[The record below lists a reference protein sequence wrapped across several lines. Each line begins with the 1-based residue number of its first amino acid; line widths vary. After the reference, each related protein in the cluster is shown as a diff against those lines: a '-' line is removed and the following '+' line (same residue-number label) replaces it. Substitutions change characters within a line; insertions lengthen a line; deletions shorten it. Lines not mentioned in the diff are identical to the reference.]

1 MPTIREVAKAA
12 SVSPGAVSRILN
24 HDITLNVSEPTR
36 QRVLAIAQE
45 MNYIKKST
53 GKQVKSTL
61 TIGILQWYSI
71 RQELED
77 PYYLSIRL
85 GAEKYCSEHSI
96 NVVRAFR
103 GDADYS
109 ALKGVNGLICIGK
122 FAENEIETFSRICPN
137 FILVDMHTTRILHN
151 CMTLDFLHATTD
163 ALDYLISLGHK
174 KVGYLGGKEYISE
187 NTVYFEQRKSVFE
200 AYCKEKGLCYEPYV
214 FEASYSIES
223 GYQMMSELLQQKDLP
238 TAIFTASDAIALGAI
253 RALNERGLHV
263 PNDISIIGFDNINA
277 SAYTNPP
284 LTTVNAPTELMGEYA
299 ANFIMTSLSLY
310 RQYHIPMQMMLPC
323 SLIKRGSC
331 RDIYN
336 TTL

>member
-12 SVSPGAVSRILN
+12 GVSPGAVSRILN
-24 HDITLNVSEPTR
+24 HDITLSVSDTTR
-36 QRVLAIAQE
+36 QRVLSIAQE
-45 MNYIKKST
+45 MNYVKKNSEKKIRGSFT
-53 GKQVKSTL
+53 F
-61 TIGILQWYSI
+61 GILQWYSI

-85 GAEKYCSEHSI
+85 GAEKYCSEHNI
-96 NVVRAFR
+96 NVIRAFR
-103 GDADYS
+103 TDADYLS
-109 ALKGVNGLICIGK
+109 SLRGVNGLICIGK
-122 FAENEIETFSRICPN
+122 FAEPEIKTFSSITQN

-163 ALDYLISLGHK
+163 ALDYLVSLGHQRI
-174 KVGYLGGKEYISE
+174 GYLGGREYISE

-200 AYCKEKGLCYEPYV
+200 TYCKEKGLIYEPYIY
-214 FEASYSIES
+214 ESTYSIES
-223 GYQMMSELLQQKDLP
+223 GYLMMQQLLQLEKLP

-253 RALNERGLHV
+253 RALNEAGLHIPSDMSV
-263 PNDISIIGFDNINA
+263 IGFDNINA

-310 RQYHIPMQMMLPC
+310 RQYHIPMQMTLPC
-323 SLIKRGSC
+323 TLIKRGSC
-331 RDIYN
+331 AQI
-336 TTL
+336 T

>member
-1 MPTIREVAKAA
+1 MPTIREVAEAA
-12 SVSPGAVSRILN
+12 GVSPGAVSRILN
-24 HDITLNVSEPTR
+24 HDITLSVSEPTR
-36 QRVLAIAQE
+36 QRVLSIAQK
-45 MNYIKKST
+45 MNYVKKSS
-53 GKQVKSTL
+53 GRQSNGTL
-61 TIGILQWYSI
+61 TFGILQWYSI

-96 NVVRAFR
+96 NVIRAFR
-103 GDADYS
+103 GDADYLS
-109 ALKGVNGLICIGK
+109 SLRGVNGLICIGK
-122 FAENEIETFSRICPN
+122 FAEEEIRSFSDITPN

-174 KVGYLGGKEYISE
+174 KIGYLGGKEYISAD
-187 NTVYFEQRKSVFE
+187 TVYFEQRKSVFE
-200 AYCKEKGLCYEPYV
+200 AYCKEKGLIFESYVYEDT
-214 FEASYSIES
+214 YSIES
-223 GYQMMSELLQQKDLP
+223 GYSMMKQLLSHNDLP
-238 TAIFTASDAIALGAI
+238 TAVFTASDAIALGAI
-253 RALNERGLHV
+253 RALNEAGLHI
-263 PNDISIIGFDNINA
+263 PDDISIIGFDNINA

-284 LTTVNAPTELMGEYA
+284 LTTINAPTELMGEYA

-331 RDIYN
+331 TKVIS
-336 TTL
+336 